1 MSKRQFKLCCSPRG
15 APMGRAS
22 FGTPENAGSKIRL
35 FRLDM
40 SEGYDDGGAYWGTPN
55 DVFCARDTTGDYRQ
69 FVRANSREDAREM
82 LGIPMEKL
90 ARPTVG
96 R

>member
-1 MSKRQFKLCCSPRG
+1 MAKRQFEMCCCARG
-15 APMGRAS
+15 APHGRAS
-22 FGTPENAGSKIRL
+22 FGTPEMAGSKISL
-35 FRLDM
+35 FRLVM
-40 SEGYDDGGAYWGTPN
+40 SEGYDDGSAYWGYPH

-69 FVRANSREDAREM
+69 FVRANSREDARKM
-82 LGIPMEKL
+82 LGIPMEAL